1 MDDRAGYLD
10 ELRQIAINGYERY
23 KPAFDKL
30 NDAYLLVLEPEILKS
45 LKVHT
50 KAKFKSQKDLRR
62 ANGDVF

>member
-1 MDDRAGYLD
+1 MEDRAGYLD

-30 NDAYLLVLEPEILKS
+30 NDAYLLVLEPEILQS
-45 LKVHT
+45 LKDRN
-50 KAKFKSQKDLRR
+50 KSQKDLRR